1 MNRRRPI
8 DCAGGGGSTEPAP
21 SQGPM
26 TSIASPLVWTS
37 FLTIC
42 GVLLVLDLA
51 VLNRGS
57 KIISA
62 KAALRNTVFFVTM
75 GGLFAVWLA
84 WKYGSAPAL
93 EFVTGYVI
101 EYALSVDNLFVF
113 LVIFTYFSV
122 PGEYQHRVLF
132 WGILGAV
139 ALRGVFIV
147 AGAALLAK
155 FSWMIFVFGAFLVYT
170 GVKLLFASGESVDP
184 VRNPLLRFCQRFLP
198 VTPEYHG
205 ARFFVR
211 VAGKLM
217 VTPLFLVLVVVEFT
231 DVIFAVDSIPAIFAV
246 TRDPFLVFT
255 SNVFAILGLRSL
267 YFLLA
272 DLMGKFHYLKY
283 GLGLVLAFVGLKM
296 LLSEWWHMPITLSLG
311 VILALLGG
319 AILASWLVPPVAASA
334 DEEGE

>member
-1 MNRRRPI
+1 MH
-8 DCAGGGGSTEPAP
+8 
-21 SQGPM
+21 
-26 TSIASPLVWTS
+26 SIASPLLWTS

-42 GVLLVLDLA
+42 GLLLILDLA

-57 KIISA
+57 KVISA
-62 KAALRNTVFFVTM
+62 KAAVRNTLFFVSM
-75 GGLFAVWLA
+75 GGLFAAYLA
-84 WKYGSAPAL
+84 WEFGSAPAL

-113 LVIFTYFSV
+113 LVVFTYFAV
-122 PGEYQHRVLF
+122 PAEHQHRVLF

-139 ALRGVFIV
+139 VLRGVFIV

-155 FSWMIFVFGAFLVYT
+155 FTWMIFVFGAFLVYT
-170 GVKLLFASGESVDP
+170 GVKLLFAGDSSVDP
-184 VRNPLLRFCQRFLP
+184 ARNPILLLCQRFLP
-198 VTPEYHG
+198 VTSEYHG
-205 ARFFVR
+205 AHFFAR
-211 VAGKLM
+211 VAGKLV

-296 LLSEWWHMPITLSLG
+296 LLSEFWHMPITWSLG
-311 VILALLGG
+311 VILALLSG
-319 AILASWLVPPVAASA
+319 AVAASWLFPPKHPVSLPSAGSA
-334 DEEGE
+334 DGGGSAPEDHQQHDA

>member
-1 MNRRRPI
+1 M
-8 DCAGGGGSTEPAP
+8 
-21 SQGPM
+21 Q
-26 TSIASPLVWTS
+26 SIASPLLWTT

-42 GVLLVLDLA
+42 GVLLILDLA
-51 VLNRGS
+51 VLNRGA
-57 KIISA
+57 KVIST
-62 KAALRNTVFFVTM
+62 KAAIRNTVFFVSM
-75 GGLFAVWLA
+75 GALFAAYLFWEF
-84 WKYGSAPAL
+84 GTGPAL

-122 PGEYQHRVLF
+122 PGEHQHRVLF

-155 FSWMIFVFGAFLVYT
+155 FAWMIFVFGAFLVYT

-184 VRNPLLRFCQRFLP
+184 GRNPILRLCQRFLP

-205 ARFFVR
+205 AHFFVR

-217 VTPLFLVLVVVEFT
+217 VTPLFLVLVVVELT

-272 DLMGKFHYLKY
+272 NLMGKFHYLKY
-283 GLGLVLAFVGLKM
+283 GLGLVLAFVGMKM
-296 LLSEWWHMPITLSLG
+296 LLSEFWHMPIALSLG
-311 VILALLGG
+311 VIVALLAGSVV
-319 AILASWLVPPVAASA
+319 ASILFPPKVEASTGKEQEQHDA
-334 DEEGE
+334 

>member
-1 MNRRRPI
+1 MH
-8 DCAGGGGSTEPAP
+8 
-21 SQGPM
+21 
-26 TSIASPLVWTS
+26 SIASPLLWTS

-42 GVLLVLDLA
+42 GLLLILDLA

-57 KIISA
+57 KVISA
-62 KAALRNTVFFVTM
+62 KAAVRNTLFFVSM
-75 GGLFAVWLA
+75 GGLFAAYLA
-84 WKYGSAPAL
+84 WEFGSAPAL

-113 LVIFTYFSV
+113 LVVFTYFAV
-122 PGEYQHRVLF
+122 PAEHQHRVLF

-139 ALRGVFIV
+139 VLRGVFIV

-155 FSWMIFVFGAFLVYT
+155 FTWMIFVFGAFLVYT
-170 GVKLLFASGESVDP
+170 GVKLLFAGDSSVDP
-184 VRNPLLRFCQRFLP
+184 ARNPILLLCQRFLP
-198 VTPEYHG
+198 VTSEYHG
-205 ARFFVR
+205 AHFFAR
-211 VAGKLM
+211 VAGKLV

-272 DLMGKFHYLKY
+272 GVMHKFEYLK
-283 GLGLVLAFVGLKM
+283 LGLAAILVFVGAKM
-296 LLSEWWHMPITLSLG
+296 ALVDWVKVPTVLSLG
-311 VILALLGG
+311 VIA
-319 AILASWLVPPVAASA
+319 AILALAVAASLFKA
-334 DEEGE
+334 RRVAAS

>member
-1 MNRRRPI
+1 MH
-8 DCAGGGGSTEPAP
+8 
-21 SQGPM
+21 
-26 TSIASPLVWTS
+26 SIASPLLWTT
-37 FLTIC
+37 FLIIC
-42 GVLLVLDLA
+42 GALLILDLA
-51 VLNRGS
+51 VLNRGA
-57 KIISA
+57 KVISA
-62 KAALRNTVFFVTM
+62 KAALRNTLFFVSM
-75 GGLFAVWLA
+75 GGLFAAFLA
-84 WKYGSAPAL
+84 WRFGSAPAL

-113 LVIFTYFSV
+113 LVVFTYFSV
-122 PGEYQHRVLF
+122 PAEHQHRVLF

-139 ALRGVFIV
+139 VLRGVFII

-155 FSWMIFVFGAFLVYT
+155 FAWMIFVFGAFLIYT
-170 GVKLLFASGESVDP
+170 GVKLLFAKEGSVDP
-184 VRNPLLRFCQRFLP
+184 ARNPILLLCQRFLP
-198 VTPEYHG
+198 VTSEYHG
-205 ARFFVR
+205 AHFFAR
-211 VAGKLM
+211 VEGSLV

-296 LLSEWWHMPITLSLG
+296 LLSDFWHMPITWSLG
-311 VILALLGG
+311 VILALLSG
-319 AILASWLVPPVAASA
+319 AVAASWLFPPKHPVALPSGGSAGSA
-334 DEEGE
+334 DEDQQNHHA

>member
-1 MNRRRPI
+1 MH
-8 DCAGGGGSTEPAP
+8 
-21 SQGPM
+21 
-26 TSIASPLVWTS
+26 SIASPLLWTT
-37 FLTIC
+37 FLILC
-42 GVLLVLDLA
+42 GALLILDLA
-51 VLNRGS
+51 VLNRGA
-57 KIISA
+57 KVISA
-62 KAALRNTVFFVTM
+62 KAALRNTLFFVSM
-75 GGLFAVWLA
+75 GGLFAAYLA
-84 WKYGSAPAL
+84 WEFGSAPAL

-113 LVIFTYFSV
+113 LVVFTYFAV
-122 PGEYQHRVLF
+122 PAEHQHRVLF

-139 ALRGVFIV
+139 VLRGVFIV

-155 FSWMIFVFGAFLVYT
+155 FAWMIFVFGAFLVYT
-170 GVKLLFASGESVDP
+170 GVKLLFASEGSVDP
-184 VRNPLLRFCQRFLP
+184 SRNPILLLCQRFLP
-198 VTPEYHG
+198 VTSEYHG
-205 ARFFVR
+205 AHFFAR
-211 VAGKLM
+211 VAGKLV

-296 LLSEWWHMPITLSLG
+296 LLSEFWHMPITMSLG
-311 VILALLGG
+311 VILALLCG
-319 AILASWLVPPVAASA
+319 AVAASWLFPPKHPASPPAGGAAGSA
-334 DEEGE
+334 REDHQDHDA